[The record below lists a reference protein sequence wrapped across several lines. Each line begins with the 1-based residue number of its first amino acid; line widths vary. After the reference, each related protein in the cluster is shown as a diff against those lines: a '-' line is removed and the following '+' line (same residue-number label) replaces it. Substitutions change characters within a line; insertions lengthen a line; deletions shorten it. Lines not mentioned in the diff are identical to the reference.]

1 MSFDFVEDRKI
12 VNPAVNALDNNILIF
27 LTELIFSIMTF
38 LSELMF
44 NIKRFL
50 VELIFHSN
58 ENMKPLLILGPSG
71 VGKDTLISM
80 LKKIYPNIIFKLPSY
95 TTRPKRP
102 GEIEGVDYFFVS
114 EEEFKIMESQGKLFG
129 IQKYKNNFY
138 ASNKSKLR
146 ELIDNGN
153 KIIILN
159 YNIETANCVKN
170 EFDFNYVAILPPSVD
185 ELRKRLINRG
195 TNPEEIENRIKNS
208 EREIKLIDDA
218 KYIQFKVENNDINT
232 CFSELEN
239 HIKELYP
246 QFFKV

>member
-1 MSFDFVEDRKI
+1 M
-12 VNPAVNALDNNILIF
+12 
-27 LTELIFSIMTF
+27 
-38 LSELMF
+38 
-44 NIKRFL
+44 
-50 VELIFHSN
+50 
-58 ENMKPLLILGPSG
+58 
-71 VGKDTLISM
+71 
-80 LKKIYPNIIFKLPSY
+80 
-95 TTRPKRP
+95 
-102 GEIEGVDYFFVS
+102 
-114 EEEFKIMESQGKLFG
+114 FG
-129 IQKYKNNFY
+129 IQKYNNNFY

-159 YNIETANCVKN
+159 YNIETANCAKN

-232 CFSELEN
+232 CFSQLEN

-246 QFFKV
+246 QFFNV

>member
-1 MSFDFVEDRKI
+1 
-12 VNPAVNALDNNILIF
+12 
-27 LTELIFSIMTF
+27 MTF

-114 EEEFKIMESQGKLFG
+114 EEEFKIME
-129 IQKYKNNFY
+129 
-138 ASNKSKLR
+138 
-146 ELIDNGN
+146 
-153 KIIILN
+153 
-159 YNIETANCVKN
+159 
-170 EFDFNYVAILPPSVD
+170 
-185 ELRKRLINRG
+185 
-195 TNPEEIENRIKNS
+195 
-208 EREIKLIDDA
+208 
-218 KYIQFKVENNDINT
+218 
-232 CFSELEN
+232 
-239 HIKELYP
+239 
-246 QFFKV
+246 